1 MVVYHEHHQEHK
13 TAGFSTS
20 ALASSISTFDLI
32 SMMRDYPLA
41 SEYRHQIFY
50 LRGITSSSLLPL

>member
-50 LRGITSSSLLPL
+50 LRGIT